1 MCFRMKPWMPMITII
16 GKIKTSMSTIMTDF
30 FRQSFQ
36 NYFHYCITIIGY
48 YTRRWS
54 ETGPEYLEAI
64 YYWLKASINQDR
76 GKRER
81 ERERDL
87 STSKWYIWER
97 LENVILFGFNSI
109 YCNKMDWNVCVLI
122 LNIFLKRQI
131 DDNQEKYVKRLADTV
146 AIKSVSAWPE
156 TRPDITTMIEWTK
169 VVSSYFVGSFWFMNN

>member
-1 MCFRMKPWMPMITII
+1 MITLI

-48 YTRRWS
+48 YTRRCS

-81 ERERDL
+81 EREREIYLPVNDIYERDL
-87 STSKWYIWER
+87 
-97 LENVILFGFNSI
+97 
-109 YCNKMDWNVCVLI
+109 KM
-122 LNIFLKRQI
+122 
-131 DDNQEKYVKRLADTV
+131 
-146 AIKSVSAWPE
+146 
-156 TRPDITTMIEWTK
+156 
-169 VVSSYFVGSFWFMNN
+169 

>member
-1 MCFRMKPWMPMITII
+1 MYIKCHNDLKLKMCFRMKPWMPMITII

-36 NYFHYCITIIGY
+36 NYFHYCITIIGN

-122 LNIFLKRQI
+122 LNIF
-131 DDNQEKYVKRLADTV
+131 
-146 AIKSVSAWPE
+146 
-156 TRPDITTMIEWTK
+156 
-169 VVSSYFVGSFWFMNN
+169 

>member
-1 MCFRMKPWMPMITII
+1 MCFRMKPWMPMITLI

-97 LENVILFGFNSI
+97 LENVILFGFNCNNKNELKCLCSDIEYFFKKTNRWQSREICEEVSWYSCYQKCVSMARDTPRYHHNDRVDQSRKFLLYLFCLI
-109 YCNKMDWNVCVLI
+109 Y
-122 LNIFLKRQI
+122 
-131 DDNQEKYVKRLADTV
+131 E
-146 AIKSVSAWPE
+146 
-156 TRPDITTMIEWTK
+156 
-169 VVSSYFVGSFWFMNN
+169 

>member
-1 MCFRMKPWMPMITII
+1 MNANDYINRKNQNKHVNYNDRFFQTII
-16 GKIKTSMSTIMTDF
+16 SKIFSLLH
-30 FRQSFQ
+30 
-36 NYFHYCITIIGY
+36 NHIIGY

-97 LENVILFGFNSI
+97 LENVILFGFN
-109 YCNKMDWNVCVLI
+109 CNKMDWNVCVLI

-169 VVSSYFVGSFWFMNN
+169 VVSSYFICSVWFMNN